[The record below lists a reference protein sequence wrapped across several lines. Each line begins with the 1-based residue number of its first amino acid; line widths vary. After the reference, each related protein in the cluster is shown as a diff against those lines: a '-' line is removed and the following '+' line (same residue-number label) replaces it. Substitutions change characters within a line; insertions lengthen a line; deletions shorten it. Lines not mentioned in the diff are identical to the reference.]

1 MNDNHTSKRKFEPLF
16 DYKLVRHFPH
26 ALAESGKDE
35 QNKDL
40 YETFRRCKVNIPLLD
55 VIKQVLC
62 YIKILKDFF
71 TTKRKQKLKG
81 CEKVKVGENVFVGI
95 QRKFSAKCKDPCMF
109 TIPCTIGSN
118 IIEKDML
125 DLGTSINVMLYF
137 VYIFFKNR
145 TFE

>member
-1 MNDNHTSKRKFEPLF
+1 M
-16 DYKLVRHFPH
+16 
-26 ALAESGKDE
+26 
-35 QNKDL
+35 
-40 YETFRRCKVNIPLLD
+40 YETFHRCKVNIPLLEA
-55 VIKQVLC
+55 IKQVLC
-62 YIKILKDFF
+62 YIKFWKEFF
-71 TTKRKQKLKG
+71 AIKRKQKLKG
-81 CEKVKVGENVFVGI
+81 CEKIKVGENVFVGI
-95 QRKFSAKCKDPCMF
+95 QRKFSAKYKDPGMF